1 MAEQQSSPNSL
12 VYTLGTNPGI
22 KRDGT
27 TFESREYSDGLWCR
41 FQRGI
46 PKKMGGYHQMF
57 RTNSGIPRGMIIN
70 PFDGVNY
77 MFIGNQ
83 TTIDVFT
90 SSTNLGIGSGP
101 YTSTI
106 YVGYSK
112 QTVASS
118 TSTSV
123 VINSGAVDLST
134 AYPTGTKIV
143 FDQTPGATVY
153 TVTTATYAS
162 PNTTINF
169 SPSIAF
175 TPTSVWISDYY
186 FVSSPTHLWQF
197 DLQYSP
203 LGGALQVV
211 AHPGHNLL
219 NIDNGVESQVLIG
232 NVLPATNQEWKF
244 YGLADT
250 GGQNPTYRPITTDG
264 GVCVIYPFV
273 FVYGS
278 NGFIANNNVSS
289 TYEDQTITDWNGPL
303 ANQVNMASSKIVKG
317 MPVRGG
323 TNSPSGLFWATDSLI
338 RASFTA
344 DATRPWRYD
353 ILSSQISIM
362 SSNSVVE
369 MDNVFYWMGVD
380 RFYSY
385 NGAVQL
391 LPNDKNIDW
400 LFDNI
405 NYQQRQKVWATKVPR
420 YNEIWFFYP
429 RGTNTECSDAI
440 IYNVKDKLW
449 YDAGSAEGARRSC
462 GYTTELLPSPVWCDW
477 EFSAIFGS
485 AHAVVATPSGQPA
498 PTIRQVY
505 LAGNQTATFS
515 PGSLLSLSNVSS
527 AAAYTVTTSQF
538 VFNSITQPTGGFTR
552 VTVTSDFPSFP
563 VVGSLVYFNSSGY
576 GVWQHEI
583 GKDKVTDTY
592 VKAIQSNFTTC
603 DLSWVGGDPSQD
615 ASPGVNRRMH
625 LTRIEPD
632 FQQTGNMTVT
642 VLGRKFARGDQ
653 ETQGP
658 FVFGPNEGKVDT
670 RIEHREMRLQ
680 FESNEVGGDY
690 QTGRILLTVEYG
702 DQRP

>member
-1 MAEQQSSPNSL
+1 MADQQPV

-57 RTNSGIPRGMIIN
+57 RTSSGIPRGMIVN
-70 PFDGVNY
+70 PYNGVNY
-77 MFIGNQ
+77 MFIGSQ
-83 TTIDVFT
+83 PGIDVFT
-90 SSTNLGIGSGP
+90 SSTNLGVGSGP
-101 YTSTI
+101 YLATI
-106 YVGYSK
+106 YTGYAQ
-112 QTVASS
+112 QTVSS
-118 TSTSV
+118 HTTTSV
-123 VINSGAVDLST
+123 TINSGTTDLSGV
-134 AYPTGTKIV
+134 YPAGTKIV

-153 TVTTATYAS
+153 TVSSATYTS

-169 SPSIAF
+169 SPSISF
-175 TPTSVWISDYY
+175 TPTSVWIANTT
-186 FVSSPTHLWQF
+186 FTQSSSNLWQF

-203 LGGALQVV
+203 LGGNLQVL
-211 AHPGHNLL
+211 AHPGQNLT
-219 NIDNGVESQVLIG
+219 NIDNGVATQVLVG
-232 NVLPATNQEWKF
+232 NVLPSANETWSF

-250 GGQNPTYRPITTDG
+250 GGQNPTYKPISVDG

-278 NGFIANNNVSS
+278 NGYIANNNVST
-289 TYEDQTITDWNGPL
+289 TYGQQTLLDWNGPL

-317 MPVRGG
+317 VPVRGG

-338 RASFTA
+338 RASFTG

-362 SSNSVVE
+362 SSSSVVE
-369 MDNVFYWMGVD
+369 MDGIFYWMGVD
-380 RFYSY
+380 RFYAY
-385 NGAVQL
+385 NGAVKL
-391 LPNDKNIDW
+391 LANDKNVDW
-400 LFDNI
+400 LFNNI

-440 IYNVKDKLW
+440 IYNTKDDLW

-477 EFSAIFGS
+477 EFSAIFS
-485 AHAVVATPSGQPA
+485 NAHTVIATPSGQPS
-498 PTIRQVY
+498 PSIRQVY
-505 LAGNQTATFS
+505 LAGNLTTTFS
-515 PGSLLSLSNVSS
+515 PGSGLSLNNQTGSTS
-527 AAAYTVTTSQF
+527 YTVASSVF
-538 VFNSITQPTGGFTR
+538 IFNSATESIGGATL
-552 VTVTSDFPSFP
+552 VTVTSNFPSIQNP
-563 VVGSLVYFNSSGY
+563 GQLVYFNSSGY

-583 GKDKVTDTY
+583 GTDKVTDTNTE
-592 VKAIQSNFTTC
+592 AIQSYFTTC
-603 DLSWVGGDPSQD
+603 DISWVGGDPSKD
-615 ASPGVNRRMH
+615 ASPGVNLRMH
-625 LTRIEPD
+625 LTRVEPD
-632 FQQTGNMTVT
+632 FEQSGNMNMY

-653 ETQGP
+653 ETAGP
-658 FVFGPNEGKVDT
+658 YTFGPNDGKIDT
-670 RIEHREMRLQ
+670 RLEYREMRLQ
-680 FESNEVGGDY
+680 FESNVVGGDY
-690 QTGRILLTVEYG
+690 QMGRNLVTVEYG